1 MYEGFLVLLFSL
13 IKLLQVTKCKSP
25 APFWNK
31 PRLHPFIEQVGVLAK
46 VSWQSNCHFN
56 EFCRCIECRYKEGC
70 LYNLVWLKISL
81 SGMSLSLK
89 ECADE
94 QAVLGVSAIKQW
106 NEIKET
112 HMATLH
118 DRTNVKITSAERNE
132 VNLCP
137 IHMIL
142 NYLSNKTKQVGIAM
156 YVLGMQMKL
165 NFWESDNINSWL
177 HCIKIQIENL
187 SCFALDYVILK
198 GKKHRWRNAHTS
210 MMKGTRGNGNQFK
223 HLRDKWAATSEKY
236 FLTFSSNA
244 DWSACASAQS
254 DQSLRY
260 PHEETAH
267 SWLSKK
273 RQVNILIRLREWAGR
288 TCPIVRFPTLRFNYV
303 THWANIGFFPWEIHW
318 RMKVFQCY
326 TGFCFIVLS
335 PKVKSVMSGL
345 FPRTEECFF
354 SSSKVI
360 RIWQILPRLF

>member
-1 MYEGFLVLLFSL
+1 
-13 IKLLQVTKCKSP
+13 
-25 APFWNK
+25 
-31 PRLHPFIEQVGVLAK
+31 
-46 VSWQSNCHFN
+46 
-56 EFCRCIECRYKEGC
+56 
-70 LYNLVWLKISL
+70 
-81 SGMSLSLK
+81 
-89 ECADE
+89 
-94 QAVLGVSAIKQW
+94 
-106 NEIKET
+106 
-112 HMATLH
+112 MATLN

-165 NFWESDNINSWL
+165 NFWESDNTNSWL

-244 DWSACASAQS
+244 YS
-254 DQSLRY
+254 DQ
-260 PHEETAH
+260 PAH
-267 SWLSKK
+267 PRS
-273 RQVNILIRLREWAGR
+273 LIRVFVIRMKKLRILGYPKSADWIFWSDCANAGR